1 MGYKMKKVYL
11 IAAGLLAMPT
21 VHAEDTGALAEIVV
35 TAQRRVENL
44 QAVPISITAFSAA
57 ELEKQNIKSATEYLA
72 ETPNVSFTEDKQSG
86 SRGLAVSIRGINN
99 LVSGEN
105 ATINS
110 TGIYLDEF
118 SIASVPNGVANPFLP
133 DMERIEVLRGPQG
146 TYFGRNSI
154 GGALNLTSRTPTD
167 KYEGQLT
174 VGGEHYETNSQSE
187 NATIIYNAPFTDT
200 FKMRGVA
207 YFEHSDG
214 LVKNIGP
221 GNGSGHNWINVRL
234 KGLWT
239 PTTDTRVNFNLLY
252 GKEKQGADETVP
264 SGVNDLDTIDTFG
277 YQPGTAFD
285 PGRGFWATGN
295 YKYYSADLN
304 QQNDLRTWIG
314 IVNVAHDFSSE
325 LTWKN
330 IAGIIDSS
338 QFRYFDNDLI
348 GNLDLLS
355 RTNEYTG
362 KSYSLESRLEWRTS
376 ALDLTGGI
384 LFAKDKQ
391 HQNNDVAVASNPTAT
406 LVRDGTTFGFLP
418 PFPAGLGLA
427 LNQKEFK
434 DDSIAAFADATWRI
448 EKNIEVFAGFRFT
461 HDKVSKYELQDGIRP
476 NNPPSPPPS
485 FGFFQSFINFPRPEA
500 LGEGTYN
507 DVTPRIGI
515 RFNPTDD
522 MNLYAIVSKGYKA
535 GGFSTGNN
543 TNAPGTPAIALP
555 FNKETL
561 WNYEIG
567 MKNEFLDHRV
577 RLNISVFYMKWKDIQ
592 FEAFRF
598 LTPGDL
604 SSNFEQTINLPKAES
619 RGAEFELTARATDRW
634 TVGGSLGLLDTTILE
649 DQACA
654 VSALDPDCVGG
665 SKRTTITGGYKVT
678 LKGLPIP
685 NSPHAT
691 LNAFSEYRFPVLS
704 NSAWFRLEYQ
714 HRDSIYTDV
723 EALAN
728 QQTLGPSPN
737 QGLVRA
743 LPYGEFP
750 YKVPAYDVINL
761 RGGFDWGDRASVNVY
776 VKNLQDEHYYTGT
789 YQKFGL
795 SGIRLRPNPRTIGLS
810 ATVKF

>member
-1 MGYKMKKVYL
+1 MGYQMKRIY
-11 IAAGLLAMPT
+11 LLAACVLAVPVT
-21 VHAEDTGALAEIVV
+21 HAEDNGALAEIVV

-44 QAVPISITAFSAA
+44 QKVPISITAFNAD
-57 ELEKQNIKSATEYLA
+57 ELAKQNIKNATEYLG
-72 ETPNVSFTEDKQSG
+72 ETPNVAFTEDKQSG

-146 TYFGRNSI
+146 TYFGRNSL
-154 GGALNLTSRTPTD
+154 GGAINLTSRTPTD
-167 KYEGQLT
+167 KYEGQIT

-187 NATIIYNAPFTDT
+187 NVSLTYNAPFSDT

-207 YFEHSDG
+207 YYEHSDG
-214 LVKNIGP
+214 LVRNIGP

-239 PTTDTRVNFNLLY
+239 PSSATRVNFNLIY
-252 GKEKQGADETVP
+252 SKEKQGADESVP

-285 PGRGFWATGN
+285 PGRGTWATGN
-295 YKYYSADLN
+295 YKYYSADLQ
-304 QQNDLRTWIG
+304 QQNNLRTVIG

-330 IAGIIDSS
+330 IAGIIDSK
-338 QFRYFDNDLI
+338 QFRFFDNDLI

-355 RTNEYTG
+355 RTNDYSG
-362 KSYSLESRLEWRTS
+362 KSYSIESRLEWRTS
-376 ALDLTGGI
+376 ALDLTGGV

-391 HQNNDVAVASNPTAT
+391 HQDNDVAVASNPTAT

-427 LNQKEFK
+427 LNTKEFK
-434 DDSIAAFADATWRI
+434 DTSAAAFADATWRATSQV
-448 EKNIEVFAGFRFT
+448 EVFGGFRFT
-461 HDKVSKYELQDGIRP
+461 HDKVSKFEQQDGIRP
-476 NNPPSPPPS
+476 DGTGLPS
-485 FGFFQSFINFPRPEA
+485 FFGSFINFPRPEA
-500 LGEGTYN
+500 LGEGSYN
-507 DVTPRIGI
+507 DFTPRIGV
-515 RFNPTDD
+515 RFNPTEDL
-522 MNLYAIVSKGYKA
+522 NFYAIISKGYKA

-555 FNKETL
+555 FNKEQL
-561 WNYEIG
+561 WNYEVG
-567 MKNEFLDHRV
+567 MKSEFLDHRV
-577 RLNISVFYMKWKDIQ
+577 RLNVSVFYMKWKDIQ

-619 RGAEFELTARATDRW
+619 RGAEFELTARATERW
-634 TVGGSLGLLDTTILE
+634 TLGGSLGLLDTTILE
-649 DQACA
+649 DQACT
-654 VSALDPDCVGG
+654 VSALDPECVGG
-665 SKRTTITGGYKVT
+665 SKPTTITGGFKVF
-678 LKGLPIP
+678 LKGKPIP
-685 NSPHAT
+685 NSPHST
-691 LNAFSEYRFPVLS
+691 LNLFSEYRFPVLS
-704 NSAWFRLEYQ
+704 NSAWVRAEFQ

-737 QGLVRA
+737 QGLTRA

-750 YKVPAYDVINL
+750 YKVPAYNVIGF
-761 RGGFDWGDRASVNVY
+761 RAGFDMERASVNFY
-776 VKNLQDEHYYTGT
+776 VKNLTDEHYYTGT

-795 SGIRLRPNPRTIGLS
+795 SGIRLRPNPRTIGVNV
-810 ATVKF
+810 TVKF